1 MWSRKSTT
9 FLILFFLCSTV
20 AAADG
25 GQTATEQNIFSG
37 TFADAFWTVV
47 SFILLV
53 VVLGRVAWK
62 PVLKKLNARQKYI
75 QEQIETAENARKS
88 AEKLLEE
95 HKQQALQIIT
105 EATKQAQKETQELTE
120 KTRQE
125 VLEIRRRAQKDIKY
139 ARIAASEQLWKE
151 AGDMV
156 EALGCEVLGR
166 VVTLKDNR
174 RLIDDAIGK
183 LRQKQNE

>member
-1 MWSRKSTT
+1 MWLRKSTI
-9 FLILFFLCSTV
+9 FLILFFLYSTV
-20 AAADG
+20 AVADG
-25 GQTATEQNIFSG
+25 GKPATEQDIFSG

-62 PVLKKLNARQKYI
+62 PVLKRLDARQKYI
-75 QEQIETAENARKS
+75 QEQIEIAENTRKN

-105 EATKQAQKETQELTE
+105 EAAKQAQKEAQELTE

-125 VLEIRRRAQKDIKY
+125 ALEIRRRAQKDIKY

-156 EALGCEVLGR
+156 EALGSEVLGR
-166 VVTLKDNR
+166 VVTLKDNQ
-174 RLIDDAIGK
+174 RLIDDAVGR

>member
-1 MWSRKSTT
+1 MWLRKSTT

-25 GQTATEQNIFSG
+25 NTATEQNIFSG
-37 TFADAFWTVV
+37 TFADAFWTVA
-47 SFILLV
+47 SFILLM

-62 PVLKKLNARQKYI
+62 PVLKRLDTRQKYI

-105 EATKQAQKETQELTE
+105 EAAKQAQKESQELTE

-125 VLEIRRRAQKDIKY
+125 VLEIRRRAQKDIKH

-166 VVTLKDNR
+166 VVTLKDDH